1 MVSEKKASQKDQ
13 RPAQKSSRPKKDNES
28 VDYKSLGSM
37 TEEERLAYY
46 KRKYGFEPKGE
57 AKTSGKKTASGRPS
71 GNTGN
76 GKPSRK
82 ETSGKKPVE
91 GNTVEKKAEEA
102 KVLEVGKANS
112 KAAEPQA
119 KQPKKQGFFQ
129 RLFGRKNGGSK

>member
-1 MVSEKKASQKDQ
+1 
-13 RPAQKSSRPKKDNES
+13 
-28 VDYKSLGSM
+28 M

-71 GNTGN
+71 INTGN

-102 KVLEVGKANS
+102 KVLETGKADS
-112 KAAEPQA
+112 KAVEPQA